1 MVQKYRIFYPKSF
14 RNYGAVCC
22 IFLKYGSFYTN
33 SGVYAEFYVT
43 YITITFI
50 HVQTCSMCY
59 FNVNAI
65 VFIRVG

>member
-1 MVQKYRIFYPKSF
+1 MHV
-14 RNYGAVCC
+14 
-22 IFLKYGSFYTN
+22 LSFYRYTSFYVQLSFDTI
-33 SGVYAEFYVT
+33 SGVYADFYVT

-59 FNVNAI
+59 LNVNAI

>member
-1 MVQKYRIFYPKSF
+1 MQV
-14 RNYGAVCC
+14 
-22 IFLKYGSFYTN
+22 LSFYRYTSFYVQLSFHTN
-33 SGVYAEFYVT
+33 SGVYTEFYVT